1 MSGHK
6 ILIELDQEKE
16 LELRSYAERYKM
28 SLSLAA
34 QVLLKIVLGDMRE
47 QRATECWEGV
57 IKEPNREK

>member
-1 MSGHK
+1 MSTHK

-16 LELRSYAERYKM
+16 LELRAYAERYKM

-34 QVLLKIVLGDMRE
+34 QVMLKIVLGDMRE

-57 IKEPNREK
+57 IKEPSREK